1 MCCVVSTICY
11 VSCLLSSICCTVC
24 CGVCCIAYCV
34 YQGIRA
40 IPCTPA
46 VSWLRGNPRYARW
59 AGAPGAWLAR
69 ARRPL
74 PPLAPLTRRKVVP
87 SLAYARRDP
96 ATHSGGIPYIWG
108 GGIYGGIYEGSWR
121 GSSWAIEC
129 IVNARARAKWG
140 GREGP
145 NRGTLAYSTI

>member
-1 MCCVVSTICY
+1 MWYLPSAMYHVCYPLSAVLCAVVCAALLIVYTKGFGPSPAPLP
-11 VSCLLSSICCTVC
+11 CLG
-24 CGVCCIAYCV
+24 CGATL
-34 YQGIRA
+34 A
-40 IPCTPA
+40 
-46 VSWLRGNPRYARW
+46 NARW